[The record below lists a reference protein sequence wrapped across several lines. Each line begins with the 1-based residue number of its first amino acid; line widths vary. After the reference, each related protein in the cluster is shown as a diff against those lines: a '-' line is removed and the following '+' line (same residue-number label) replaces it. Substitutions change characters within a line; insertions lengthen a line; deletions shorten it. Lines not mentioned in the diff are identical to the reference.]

1 MINEYNALREEIIF
15 LMKKISLHSQIMFVL
30 VSTLFTLMYG
40 KDPIISIFIYIIVI
54 AFQHDVNT
62 CTKCI
67 LKTGMYIFVFIEEN
81 KNEYS
86 WESALLY
93 NDIKQKKPFKTP
105 CTKYVLIASVTFL
118 YSIFNL
124 RLYEG
129 ETFIQTCIYSIFNS
143 DTFIYTEIFF
153 YILFYIFVVIIIYTR
168 RIDYLKEKE
177 NFIRIWSEAKRHLRP
192 YIAC

>member
-1 MINEYNALREEIIF
+1 MINEYKALREEIIF
-15 LMKKISLHSQIMFVL
+15 LMKKESLHSQIMFIL

-54 AFQHDVNT
+54 AFQHDINT
-62 CTKCI
+62 CTKSI
-67 LKTGMYIFVFIEEN
+67 LRIGMYIFVFIEGN

-93 NDIKQKKPFKTP
+93 NDMKQKKPLKTQ
-105 CTKYVLIASVTFL
+105 CTKYVLIASVTCL

-129 ETFIQTCIYSIFNS
+129 ETFIQTCIYSIFQ

-153 YILFYIFVVIIIYTR
+153 YIIFYISVLIIIYTK

-177 NFIRIWSEAKRHLRP
+177 NFISIWSEAKRHLRP